1 MPLPNKRNRFQFC
14 ASIATKTVLWNDKR
28 VMVVGLAL
36 AKGQHMK
43 LKTIA
48 LAAAFA
54 CASTFALAQAG
65 GSAGSSSAGTST
77 GTTTGANTSGAA
89 NQGTGATA
97 IESNKMEPG
106 SSQSPTSSG
115 TTGAATNS
123 SQADYNASLKD
134 GSAPSGTPGNTKK

>member
-1 MPLPNKRNRFQFC
+1 
-14 ASIATKTVLWNDKR
+14 
-28 VMVVGLAL
+28 MVVGLAL
-36 AKGQHMK
+36 AKGRNMK

-48 LAAAFA
+48 LAATFA

-65 GSAGSSSAGTST
+65 GSAGSTSTGTST

-106 SSQSPTSSG
+106 SQSSNSSG